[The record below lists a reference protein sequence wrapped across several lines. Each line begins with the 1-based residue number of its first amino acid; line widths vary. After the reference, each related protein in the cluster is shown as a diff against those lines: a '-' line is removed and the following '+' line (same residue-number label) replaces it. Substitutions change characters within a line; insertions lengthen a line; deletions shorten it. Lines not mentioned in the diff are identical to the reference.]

1 MLIDY
6 PFNSFTITFIRGP
19 TCRYFLIIH
28 PLPHRTGLLPDLLVP
43 IPHAPVLLPHALR
56 RVPCLHPLVALH
68 LLAPAP
74 GPAVASS
81 LRISPHRQPIFDP
94 SSPPPTKVLVA
105 AAGRT
110 SSASTASPVK
120 PRSMPSAKPA
130 GVPRYPYG
138 RWPARL
144 PRDCAGRQNPPSPT
158 RPSSPVAPRPTTSI
172 RGGSDHDL

>member
-1 MLIDY
+1 MSVF
-6 PFNSFTITFIRGP
+6 FN
-19 TCRYFLIIH
+19 H
-28 PLPHRTGLLPDLLVP
+28 PPSSPPNRPPSRSPRPHPASPRPPSPCPPSRT
-43 IPHAPVLLPHALR
+43 R
-56 RVPCLHPLVALH
+56 LHPLVALH
-68 LLAPAP
+68 LLASAP